1 MSYLVSRDDF
11 EAKRGGRAQ
20 EEQGKTILSLNSIA
34 LQQFALDIS
43 SQENFEIK
51 KGEEPEEQENKRFSC
66 STRALPP
73 LKAALSLG

>member
-43 SQENFEIK
+43 SRENFEIK
-51 KGEEPEEQENKRFSC
+51 RGG
-66 STRALPP
+66 RARGAREKNSLAQLELSP